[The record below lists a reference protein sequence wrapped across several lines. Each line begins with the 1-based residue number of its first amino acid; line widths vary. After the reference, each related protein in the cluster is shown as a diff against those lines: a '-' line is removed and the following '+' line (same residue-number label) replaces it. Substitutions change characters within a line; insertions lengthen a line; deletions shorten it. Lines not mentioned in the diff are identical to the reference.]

1 MGASFFVRRYVL
13 VLVLASVVIS
23 LAQYLKGHTVAYSVR
38 EGLTWGA
45 IASLVY
51 TSVLA
56 YKLRHLRAAAG
67 PGGTN
72 GSARKVLGVVLLLLG
87 AIMLFWGGMILVT
100 LVNRF
105 VDPSGSPVYVS
116 GQLVG
121 RGIAGVL
128 FVLLV
133 LRALS
138 GGRRR
143 LAGVVVSTPAA

>member
-38 EGLTWGA
+38 EGLIWGA

-67 PGGTN
+67 PGG
-72 GSARKVLGVVLLLLG
+72 RC
-87 AIMLFWGGMILVT
+87 
-100 LVNRF
+100 
-105 VDPSGSPVYVS
+105 
-116 GQLVG
+116 
-121 RGIAGVL
+121 
-128 FVLLV
+128 
-133 LRALS
+133 
-138 GGRRR
+138 R
-143 LAGVVVSTPAA
+143 LAGVVVGTPAA